1 MPKKWKKKKKTKKE
15 RLQRIC
21 DVSIQLSFF
30 YKLFLLPN
38 FLSSHF
44 FFLPFILCYFHIFVF
59 MCVQLPTHIG
69 KCMEDIT
76 LKGIK
81 RNGGQIHL
89 SRKLIEL
96 ILGLQKILP
105 SNMMNKGTPCN
116 EIWLIFSVVFDGRI
130 HVQLRAFWATVQNGC
145 KHVKI
150 IRKRGDHDLVAGIS

>member
-1 MPKKWKKKKKTKKE
+1 
-15 RLQRIC
+15 
-21 DVSIQLSFF
+21 
-30 YKLFLLPN
+30 
-38 FLSSHF
+38 
-44 FFLPFILCYFHIFVF
+44 

-130 HVQLRAFWATVQNGC
+130 HVQLRAFLGHC
-145 KHVKI
+145 P
-150 IRKRGDHDLVAGIS
+150 KRLQTCEDNQKERRS